1 MPVDGTTYIEAMPLR
16 GNMSKPLFDV
26 WQHKVYAQVLE
37 NFWKP
42 WGYVVF
48 EIIKNPEQPMSFF
61 EKPCLPN
68 AG

>member
-1 MPVDGTTYIEAMPLR
+1 MT
-16 GNMSKPLFDV
+16 KPLFDV

-48 EIIKNPEQPMSFF
+48 EIIKNPDEPMSFF
-61 EKPCLPN
+61 EKPFLPT